1 MNKQNIRTFTVCF
14 LLSTCAALGLKVKE
28 KTEKNQ
34 IKKELSTVLIPNAEY
49 ELDSLILAHRTLRDS
64 IVYYKEE
71 TPKQS
76 RYTQIKAHLGT
87 IQEISLLLQSVSTQ
101 WHTEHS
107 KIKDEITVH
116 YLEPIVP
123 LYLNKRLAYLT
134 DEIVSVPVQNC
145 KHLDF
150 ITETLQS
157 NLECCICY
165 FEQNNKL
172 DLTAEHR
179 HLTTLFTTLKYIQQL
194 LSAIDKNQDVIKKQD
209 LNLLEIKTNKLLAEI
224 TKIYNSHQG
233 KIVADKL
240 NQFKQQKNETDIKL
254 DKQMRKVAELK
265 ANFAVDKIYKSR
277 HK

>member
-34 IKKELSTVLIPNAEY
+34 IKKELETVLIPNAEY

-107 KIKDEITVH
+107 KTADEIATH
-116 YLEPIVP
+116 KLDTFTP
-123 LYLNKRLAYLT
+123 LHLDRRLTYLT
-134 DEIVSVPVQNC
+134 DEIVSKPVINC
-145 KHLDF
+145 RRLDF
-150 ITETLQS
+150 ITETLQN
-157 NLECCICY
+157 NLESCTCY
-165 FEQNNKL
+165 FEHNDEQ
-172 DLTAEHR
+172 DVQSEYRFLTI
-179 HLTTLFTTLKYIQQL
+179 LFTSLTHIKE
-194 LSAIDKNQDVIKKQD
+194 LSAAIDNNQNIIKKQD
-209 LNLLEIKTNKLLAEI
+209 LIMLEAKANKLLTEI

-254 DKQMRKVAELK
+254 DNQMRKVAELK
-265 ANFAVDKIYKSR
+265 ANFAVEKIYKSR